1 MPRCFRASLLPRDR
15 FRAIADGAFEYPS
28 EEGRLSEVHVPPSIE
43 RMNWGA
49 FHEVPETTPIY
60 FNGNIERFINITNFD
75 WDCINLYTSDFNSSV
90 WSVIILTGCLIV
102 LIAGVAVLSRIKR
115 KQILRA
121 ETEEEHGES

>member
-1 MPRCFRASLLPRDR
+1 MAHDVTYCYIPNGIAI
-15 FRAIADGAFEYPS
+15 IADGAFEYPS
-28 EEGRLSEVHVPPSIE
+28 EEGCLSEVHVPSSIE

-60 FNGNIERFINITNFD
+60 FSGSIERFINITNFD
-75 WDCINLYTSDFNSSV
+75 WNCINRYTSDFNSSV
-90 WSVIILTGCLIV
+90 WSVIILIGCLIV
-102 LIAGVAVLSRIKR
+102 LIAGVVVLSRVKR